1 MRTIWTILVDY
12 QMPDRTMRRK
22 NYIMSDTM
30 QIASLERHLKGV
42 NGKILHRV
50 VMPIMTF
57 DEVMEDIDGE
67 MYRLEMLA

>member
-30 QIASLERHLKGV
+30 QIASLERHLKNV

>member
-30 QIASLERHLKGV
+30 QIASLERHLKSV

-67 MYRLEMLA
+67 MYCLEMLA

>member
-1 MRTIWTILVDY
+1 MW
-12 QMPDRTMRRK
+12 
-22 NYIMSDTM
+22 DTM
-30 QIASLERHLKGV
+30 QIAALERHLKDV

-50 VMPIMTF
+50 VMPIMNF